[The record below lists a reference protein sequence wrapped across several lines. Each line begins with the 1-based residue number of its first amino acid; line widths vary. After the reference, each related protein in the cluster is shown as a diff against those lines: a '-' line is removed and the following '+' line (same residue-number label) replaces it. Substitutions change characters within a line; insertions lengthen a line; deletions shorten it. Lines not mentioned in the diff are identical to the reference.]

1 MELPQT
7 FAATIGYYNMRFM
20 ETWNQAF
27 KDINNLLH
35 MLDRTEMPFWTATP
49 EPKESIFQQLYI

>member
-7 FAATIGYYNMRFM
+7 FAATIGYYNMCFM
-20 ETWNQAF
+20 ETHNQVY

-35 MLDRTEMPFWTATP
+35 RLDRTEIPFWTAEI
-49 EPKESIFQQLYI
+49 EPKESSFQQLYI